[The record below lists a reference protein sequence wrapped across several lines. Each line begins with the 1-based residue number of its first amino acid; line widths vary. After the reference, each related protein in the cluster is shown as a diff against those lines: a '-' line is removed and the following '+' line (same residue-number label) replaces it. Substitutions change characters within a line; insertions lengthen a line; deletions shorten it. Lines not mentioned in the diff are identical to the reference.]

1 MSKEKIDRKTP
12 RRVRQTARLARRL
25 MPSDGDLDVWLQN
38 LGEHRKR
45 PIRLII
51 QPLGA
56 GTGLSGMCVVRDDAD
71 YIVLDAAGSPSRRAL
86 VLAHEVAHLLLEH
99 DGKAATSQ
107 VVAQVAPDLSPGL
120 ISRVLTRD
128 GYDSFEE
135 QDAEE
140 LATLLAVEHARRQRA
155 HELKSNS
162 VSARL
167 R

>member
-1 MSKEKIDRKTP
+1 MSNAENGRHTP

-25 MPSDGDLDVWLQN
+25 MPDDGDLDGWLQN

-45 PIRLII
+45 PIRLIV

-56 GTGLSGMCVVRDDAD
+56 GSGLSGMCVVRDEAD
-71 YIVLDAAGSPSRRAL
+71 YIVLDAAATPSRRAL

-99 DGKAATSQ
+99 HGEAASSE
-107 VVAQVAPDLSPGL
+107 VVARVAPDLSPGL
-120 ISRVLTRD
+120 VSRVLTRH
-128 GYDSFEE
+128 GYDSAEE

-155 HELKSNS
+155 QELKANA